1 MTPRKARAY
10 LYTRWEFYLLGRSV
24 LTVPTYDVQYVR
36 RLHLKALFLT
46 NTLVTNGGS
55 WDACLTHMACSWPLR
70 SEDGSE
76 LGDLSAC
83 ILS

>member
-24 LTVPTYDVQYVR
+24 STVPTYDVQYVR

-46 NTLVTNGGS
+46 LHRCS
-55 WDACLTHMACSWPLR
+55 RKSLTPPGWVVYGKRRHAELPE
-70 SEDGSE
+70 EDRVPPQ
-76 LGDLSAC
+76 LYPW
-83 ILS
+83 